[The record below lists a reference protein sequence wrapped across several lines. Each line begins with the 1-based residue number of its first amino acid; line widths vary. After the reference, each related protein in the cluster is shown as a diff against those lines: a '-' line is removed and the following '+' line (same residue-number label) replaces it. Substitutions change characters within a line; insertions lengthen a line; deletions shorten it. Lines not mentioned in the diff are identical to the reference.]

1 MEYTLENKYDL
12 IRKYVPYGAEFYT
25 KFYTK
30 SANIIKEKRKNR
42 NFLRFFWCSRRESN
56 PQLPLRRG
64 LLYPF
69 NYGSV
74 INRFNFIWK
83 FKNII

>member
-56 PQLPLRRG
+56 PQRPLRSCTYFANRVK
-64 LLYPF
+64 YRPF
-69 NYGSV
+69 FAN
-74 INRFNFIWK
+74 
-83 FKNII
+83 

>member
-42 NFLRFFWCSRRESN
+42 NFLRFFLVFPAGIE
-56 PQLPLRRG
+56 PTTAP
-64 LLYPF
+64 
-69 NYGSV
+69 
-74 INRFNFIWK
+74 
-83 FKNII
+83 